1 MHAHAH
7 PPVLW
12 KLQISLLAT
21 VAFIVVEIATGV
33 VSGSLSLISDA
44 AHNFADCLA
53 LGLAW
58 FAAYLQQK
66 PPDQSKTFGYH
77 RAGVVAA
84 LFNAASLIAM
94 ALWILFE
101 SYERLA
107 APRDVNE
114 RLMIYVAVAGIALNV
129 FVMRALH
136 AHSKGDLNI
145 RSAYVHMLGDALASV
160 GIVIGGAL
168 IAWTGWLWVD
178 PALSALI
185 GTLILW
191 TGGRIVSEA
200 LNILL
205 EGLPAGMSLEDVRS
219 ALLEVDDV
227 LEVHDLH
234 IWSLSADSHAMCCH
248 AVIPDKPP
256 SASQSILD
264 AINETVAERF
274 GIRHATVQFE
284 HRPCKDYATVC
295 SALEHDSVRGDSE
308 ASGRCAQTLSG
319 AGTSK
324 PLR

>member
-1 MHAHAH
+1 MHAHGH

-107 APRDVNE
+107 TPRDVNE

-136 AHSKGDLNI
+136 AHSKADLNI

-168 IAWTGWLWVD
+168 IAWTGWVWVD

-185 GTLILW
+185 GMLILW

-264 AINETVAERF
+264 SINETVAERF
-274 GIRHATVQFE
+274 GISHATVQFE
-284 HRPCKDYATVC
+284 HRPCQRNAMVC
-295 SALEHDSVRGDSE
+295 SESEQGSAHGDSA